1 VALWLARRFDMEKDA
16 VKSIMYGGINELM
29 NNRDYYRRSSFGSK
43 YSEWTETGMKI
54 LMEYTLEMTQRIQDA
69 EDTALDKRAK
79 ELVIKGLKG
88 EKV

>member
-1 VALWLARRFDMEKDA
+1 
-16 VKSIMYGGINELM
+16 MYGSINELM
-29 NNRDYYRRSSFGSK
+29 NNKDFYYRSTVGAD
-43 YSEWTETGMKI
+43 YSHWTEKGMRV
-54 LMEYTLEMTQRIQDA
+54 LMEHTLEMTQRIQDA

>member
-1 VALWLARRFDMEKDA
+1 MEKDA
-16 VKSIMYGGINELM
+16 VKAIIYGGINELM
-29 NNRDYYRRSSFGSK
+29 NNRDYYHRSSVGSK
-43 YSEWTETGMKI
+43 YSTWTEKGMAV
-54 LMEYTLEMTQRIQDA
+54 LMEHTLEMTRRIQDA